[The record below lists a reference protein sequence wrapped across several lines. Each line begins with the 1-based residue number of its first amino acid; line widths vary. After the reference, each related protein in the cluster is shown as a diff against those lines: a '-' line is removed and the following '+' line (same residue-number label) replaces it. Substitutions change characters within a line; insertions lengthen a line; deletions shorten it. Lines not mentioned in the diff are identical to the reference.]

1 MIYAGFKIGTLE
13 MLAIEAATHNTDST
27 VAYDVWATKLRPL
40 PSGYEYIVVDCAP
53 DLSFLN
59 IALLGMADAIVVPAT
74 LDSAGQDAVASFL
87 EYVDPALEAT
97 GNPVGRPVWV
107 LPRPSTVGGV

>member
-13 MLAIEAATHNTDST
+13 MLAIEAATHDPDST